1 MVGYTSKLAIIAS
14 AASIAM
20 AAPAPVASPPADAFL
35 PFANSRMSRRSH
47 KHHDDNVKLVQLGLG
62 TALLTSDRH
71 HNHHARSPRRSKH
84 VRLRISSRVR

>member
-71 HNHHARSPRRSKH
+71 HHHARSPRRNKH
-84 VRLRISSRVR
+84 VRRCFLLRIR